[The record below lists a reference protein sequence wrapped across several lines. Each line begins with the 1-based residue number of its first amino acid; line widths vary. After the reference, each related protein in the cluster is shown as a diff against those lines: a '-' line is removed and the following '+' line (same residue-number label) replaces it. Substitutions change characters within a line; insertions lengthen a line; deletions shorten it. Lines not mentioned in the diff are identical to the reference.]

1 MKTCKRFGALLLAL
15 ALTLIVGG
23 LVGGLLMRGVTQ
35 RVMVLLNSVGS
46 LI

>member
-1 MKTCKRFGALLLAL
+1 MRALKRTLLWLLLVAVL
-15 ALTLIVGG
+15 VGG